1 MNKNRVQDWVRGTA
15 GTPLYAILA
24 NTNGAEGIKAYYR
37 EDGSRTPYGLYANT
51 PYANWFEVMPVM
63 VQLNDGSPFLR
74 WVAET
79 PLRNW
84 GWLARSPLPQAT
96 LAAHLAG
103 LTQVILPGGKEVF
116 FRYWD
121 GQYLPGHLDYY
132 GDHWCDILPVFSD
145 YWINDRAFTCPVIPD
160 APVQAFPWWQVPQGV
175 LDALLDEEVLPLVLN
190 IRQTLQQ
197 DYPDVVARWPDAIL
211 DKKIRRLLTPQR
223 RRDPQILAEILRT
236 LEHA

>member
-1 MNKNRVQDWVRGTA
+1 MPHRLQDWVRNTA
-15 GTPLYAILA
+15 GTQLYAILA
-24 NTNGAEGIKAYYR
+24 NTNGAQGIKAYYR
-37 EDGSRTPYGLYANT
+37 EDGSRTPFGLYANT
-51 PYANWFEVMPVM
+51 QYANWFEVMPVL
-63 VQLNDGSPFLR
+63 VALDDGSPFLR

-84 GWLARSPLPQAT
+84 GWLARSPLPQT
-96 LAAHLAG
+96 TISDHLTG
-103 LTQVILPGGKEVF
+103 LTKVIMPEGKEVF

-121 GQYLPGHLDYY
+121 GRYLPGHLDYY
-132 GDHWCDILPVFSD
+132 GDHWRDILPVFSD
-145 YWINDRAFTCPVIPD
+145 YWINGRAFACPVIPD
-160 APVQAFPWWQVPQGV
+160 ASVQAFPWWQVPQGV

-236 LEHA
+236 LEES